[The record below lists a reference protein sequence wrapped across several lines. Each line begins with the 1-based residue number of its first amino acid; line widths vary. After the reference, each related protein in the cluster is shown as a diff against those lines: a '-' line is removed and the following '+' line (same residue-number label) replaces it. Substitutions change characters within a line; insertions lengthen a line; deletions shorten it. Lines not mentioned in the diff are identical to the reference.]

1 MKVGNGMSKTAF
13 IFPGQGSQY
22 VGMGKDLAEQFPAV
36 RRYFDQANDL
46 LGFDLTQL
54 CWEGPEEELK
64 KTANQQPAILAVSV
78 ACLSLL
84 QEAGFAPD
92 VVGGLSLGEYSALVA
107 AGVLTYEEAVP
118 LVRKRGMYMQDA
130 VPLGVG
136 GMAAILGVDT
146 QSLDQLCAQVR
157 EATGLVVQG
166 ANYNCPGQIVISGHT
181 EAVDKVM
188 EQVGALGGKAVKLSV
203 TAPFHSTLLTPAGE
217 MLKSALAHVTLHDAR
232 VPVIA
237 NVTADYVTDAAHIH
251 DLLIRQV
258 SSPVRWEESVRRMLA
273 DGVDL
278 FIEVG
283 PSRTLSGF
291 MKKIDRKVQVFN
303 IEDAQSLGKV
313 LDSCGRVC

>member
-1 MKVGNGMSKTAF
+1 VSKVAF
-13 IFPGQGSQY
+13 MFPGQGSQY
-22 VGMGKDLAEQFPAV
+22 VGMGKELAAQYPNV
-36 RRYFDQANDL
+36 RRHFDQANEL

-64 KTANQQPAILAVSV
+64 KTANQQPAILTVSV

-84 QEAGFAPD
+84 QEAGIQPD

-107 AGVLTYEEAVP
+107 AGAISFEQAVP
-118 LVRKRGMYMQDA
+118 LVRQRGTYMQEA

-136 GMAAILGVDT
+136 GMAAILGVET
-146 QSLDQLCAQVR
+146 QAVDQLCAEVR
-157 EATGLVVQG
+157 AETELVVAG
-166 ANYNCPGQIVISGHT
+166 ANYNCPGQVVISGHIP
-181 EAVDKVM
+181 AVDRVM
-188 EQVGALGGKAVKLSV
+188 ERVHSLGGKGVKLSV
-203 TAPFHSTLLTPAGE
+203 TAPFHSALLTPAGE
-217 MLKSALAHVTLHDAR
+217 MLKGALADVTLADTS

-237 NVTADYVTDAAHIH
+237 NVTADYVTSAGAIA

-258 SSPVRWEESVRRMLA
+258 SSPVRWEESVRRLLA
-273 DGVDL
+273 DGVDR

-283 PSRTLSGF
+283 PARALSGF